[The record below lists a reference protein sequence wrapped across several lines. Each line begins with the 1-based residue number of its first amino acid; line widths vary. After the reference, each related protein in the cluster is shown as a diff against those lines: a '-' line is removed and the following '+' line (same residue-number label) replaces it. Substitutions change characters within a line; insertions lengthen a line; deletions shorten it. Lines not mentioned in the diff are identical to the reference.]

1 MLCLSELAKVNKIKL
16 AGAVRVERTSANFKG
31 SCSGRLSYT
40 PVEKNGALPR
50 YRAALFGA
58 SIRRFHLISLKCIH
72 LEMRLG
78 LEPRYKRFADAG
90 LTIQPSHRI
99 SGAVGHDSNGRT
111 PAYKAGALPTE
122 LRQRKWWFGQST
134 ILGPTGYE
142 PAALPAELPN
152 R

>member
-90 LTIQPSHRI
+90 FTIQPSHRI
-99 SGAVGHDSNGRT
+99 LEPHSG
-111 PAYKAGALPTE
+111 L
-122 LRQRKWWFGQST
+122 
-134 ILGPTGYE
+134 E
-142 PAALPAELPN
+142 PASPVYKTGASPSMLVRQNVLVVRPGYDPGTYGL
-152 R
+152 